1 MSLINDNSIKYFK
14 RNEEK
19 IIYEKICNL
28 NTDEKGNEIII
39 LWGIWSRKNHNS

>member
-39 LWGIWSRKNHNS
+39 YGESGVGKPQ